1 MPFDTVDEQYTRQ
14 RKVLVCERCRRPM
27 QGVQHRQAYQ
37 TGGSIAGSLGGS
49 VGGSMLAGAVLGPVG
64 ALAGAIGGAIA
75 GSRAGAVASEGVCDV
90 VDSTGSQI
98 CDACKEAAS
107 VRPAGY
113 QNWGGGRLGADS
125 SEPQAAPAATATAEP
140 TVTDRLSD
148 TATSA
153 GKHLGEAA
161 SAVGDG
167 LSSVGSWVRKSVS
180 SATGSEEPKK
190 EKAEAFKPFAGA
202 GQPLVPAPSA
212 ADRAA
217 ARAAA
222 AEAAMR
228 RSGQAPAGSSGARG
242 SAPGQAGSS
251 AARQAGTAA

>member
-1 MPFDTVDEQYTRQ
+1 MSSTDAG
-14 RKVLVCERCRRPM
+14 RPAPTSLPDWW
-27 QGVQHRQAYQ
+27 QHRGFSWRIRRRLHA
-37 TGGSIAGSLGGS
+37 GG
-49 VGGSMLAGAVLGPVG
+49 
-64 ALAGAIGGAIA
+64 GGA
-75 GSRAGAVASEGVCDV
+75 GPGGRPGGRHWRRHRWVPRWGGRLGRGV

-242 SAPGQAGSS
+242 SAPAEAGSS